1 MDDAVLV
8 TTAVFCAIG
17 AVRAKRLL
25 ASAIWLAAVSAVVAL
40 SFYRM
45 GAREVAVIELS
56 VGAGLVTVL
65 LVYAIGVA
73 GEDAICAP
81 ALVPRPLVWGLVI
94 LATLLLG
101 RLALPLAEAPQSG
114 AEPSF
119 AAVLWQQR
127 GLDVLVQVALIF
139 AGVLGILGVLAER
152 QPTRDERRQTTDK
165 GQRMP
170 EYVRSS
176 EEEKI
181 AL

>member
-8 TTAVFCAIG
+8 TAAVFCAIS

-25 ASAIWLAAVSAVVAL
+25 ASAIWLAAVSALVAL
-40 SFYRM
+40 IFYRM

-65 LVYAIGVA
+65 FVYAIGVA
-73 GEDAICAP
+73 GEDAISAP
-81 ALVPRPLVWGLVI
+81 ALVPRPLAWGLVI
-94 LATLLLG
+94 LTALLLG
-101 RLALPLAEAPQSG
+101 GLALPLAEAPQSG

-119 AAVLWQQR
+119 AAMLWQQR

-152 QPTRDERRQTTDK
+152 RQTTDN
-165 GQRMP
+165 GRQMP

-176 EEEKI
+176 DEEKI

>member
-1 MDDAVLV
+1 MLV
-8 TTAVFCAIG
+8 TAAVFCAIS

-25 ASAIWLAAVSAVVAL
+25 TSAIWLAAVSALVAL
-40 SFYRM
+40 TFYRM

-65 LVYAIGVA
+65 FVYAIGVA
-73 GEDAICAP
+73 GEDAISAP
-81 ALVPRPLVWGLVI
+81 ALVPRPLAWGLVI
-94 LATLLLG
+94 LAALLLG
-101 RLALPLAEAPQSG
+101 GLALPLAEAPQSR
-114 AEPSF
+114 AESSF

-152 QPTRDERRQTTDK
+152 QPTRDERRQTTDN
-165 GQRMP
+165 GRRMP
-170 EYVRSS
+170 EDVRSS